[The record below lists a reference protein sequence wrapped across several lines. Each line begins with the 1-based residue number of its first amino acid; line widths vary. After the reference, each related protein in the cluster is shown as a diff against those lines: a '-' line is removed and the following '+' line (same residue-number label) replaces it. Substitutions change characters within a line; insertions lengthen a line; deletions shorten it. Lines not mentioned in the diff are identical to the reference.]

1 MAFFYVYPIESL
13 IQQRQKNQSVLKCVG
28 LSSGKNASGKG
39 QIAGR
44 AIHCRC
50 RSSRHNKDASN
61 VEDTDKN
68 PADKNP
74 ADKNP
79 TDKTPDDENP
89 KFRQKPRIFLF
100 QFFLVKKYG
109 VMTLFTIYFSANE
122 SSPQTIGKLPTWELR
137 ATLNEKSLIATAQA
151 TPMGIVVCVSTK

>member
-61 VEDTDKN
+61 VEDT
-68 PADKNP
+68 DKNP